1 MLDLLRNRAYKRAI
15 LVRLSGNDP
24 QAKVPPG
31 GKTQLLFNMTMFALM
46 GRVSKLDGVVTQE
59 EIDFATSIM
68 QQLNLDVSQRQ
79 QAAQYFDQGKQL
91 NTDVMQC
98 VRNLVRTIGPKSE
111 LADLFLKIQCRL
123 AYSKGE
129 MRLKEKILLRD
140 VAEELGYD
148 KYEFMEVCK
157 KMQSHF
163 DYLCSEPRGFLKH
176 AYRVLQ
182 LEPGVEHGEIR
193 RAYLRLMS
201 RYHPDKLIRENLS
214 EETLQQAQEK
224 SQSVRDAYETLCGYR
239 KVL

>member
-1 MLDLLRNRAYKRAI
+1 MLELFRNQAYKRAI

-24 QAKVPPG
+24 QAEVPPG

-46 GRVSKLDGVVTQE
+46 GRVAKLDGVVTQE

-68 QQLNLDVSQRQ
+68 QQLSFDASQRQ
-79 QAAQYFDQGKQL
+79 QAVQYFDQGKRL

-111 LADLFLKIQCRL
+111 LADFFLKIQCRL

-129 MRLKEKILLRD
+129 MRLKEKILLRG

-148 KYEFMEVCK
+148 KSEFMEVCK
-157 KMQSHF
+157 QMQSHF

-224 SQSVRDAYETLCGYR
+224 SQAVRDAYETLCGYR